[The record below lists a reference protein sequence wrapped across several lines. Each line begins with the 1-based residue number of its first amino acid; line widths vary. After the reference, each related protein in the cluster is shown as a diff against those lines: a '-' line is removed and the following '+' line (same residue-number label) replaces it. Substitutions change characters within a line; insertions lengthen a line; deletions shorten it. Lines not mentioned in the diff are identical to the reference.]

1 MQGMLCCFHA
11 GLVGF
16 AKTGVV
22 FNALFV
28 VVKESIKSRGLG
40 IQPKLEID
48 KWVIGLGPEKRGG
61 LFRKYDY
68 DLL

>member
-16 AKTGVV
+16 AKTEVV
-22 FNALFV
+22 LNALFI
-28 VVKESIKSRGLG
+28 VVKESRGLG

>member
-1 MQGMLCCFHA
+1 MLCCFHA

-16 AKTGVV
+16 AKTEVV
-22 FNALFV
+22 FNALFI
-28 VVKESIKSRGLG
+28 VVKESRGLG

>member
-16 AKTGVV
+16 AKTEVV
-22 FNALFV
+22 FNALFI
-28 VVKESIKSRGLG
+28 VVKESRGLG

>member
-1 MQGMLCCFHA
+1 MFFD
-11 GLVGF
+11 VYF
-16 AKTGVV
+16 V
-22 FNALFV
+22 FF
-28 VVKESIKSRGLG
+28 KESIESRGLG